1 MNAIVSAPQVDFRA
15 VADLGDGLLPRLA
28 EIREAEQIA
37 WNDSV
42 SGWIVSRYAD
52 VRDGFDLK
60 VPLSNDRFPP
70 RYFDAIPAAE
80 RPTRIPLTLTA
91 QNWIIGVDPPQ
102 HTRLRGM
109 AQKAFSRKVV
119 EQLRPYAKEV
129 IDRVLSEAGARPEVE
144 FLEDVAVAITGKV
157 MGRLLGF
164 PEEHL
169 HHLRRWSWDMNVALG
184 PKRNE
189 QLILQMEQSL
199 REMKAILDVEIEAR
213 RQHPRE
219 DFLSE
224 LVSAQDAQG
233 KLTNDELLGLCF
245 VTLSAGHDTT
255 AHSMTLGF
263 RSLVRDPEARKRLL
277 ERPDHIADMVLEIM
291 RFGAMSTTQ
300 VRVAAEDFE
309 WHGKSIRKGDFL
321 YLMIASANRDPRA
334 FKDPEKLDLTRYDDR
349 SSNRAVVF
357 GGGIHYCIGHLLAN
371 MQLGEFFPEAFRRY
385 PGARVL
391 DENPTWQPSLVFR
404 GVERLRVSFN
414 G

>member
-1 MNAIVSAPQVDFRA
+1 MNATVSAPQVDFRA
-15 VADLGDGLLPRLA
+15 VAELGDALLPRLS
-28 EIREAEQIA
+28 ELREAEPIS

-42 SGWIVSRYAD
+42 AGWIVTRYAD

-70 RYFDAIPAAE
+70 SYFDAIPAAE
-80 RPTRIPLTLTA
+80 RPARIPLTLTA

-129 IDRVLSEAGARPEVE
+129 IDQVLTEAGERTEVE
-144 FLEDVAVAITGKV
+144 FLEDVAVAITGRV

-169 HHLRRWSWDMNVALG
+169 HNLRRWSWDMNVALG

-189 QLILQMEQSL
+189 QLILQMEHSL
-199 REMKAILDVEIEAR
+199 QEMKAILDVEIESR
-213 RQHPRE
+213 RGHPKD

-224 LVSAQDAQG
+224 LVLARDASG
-233 KLTNDELLGLCF
+233 RLSNDELLGLCF

-263 RSLVRDPEARKRLL
+263 RSLVRDPDARKRLV
-277 ERPDHIADMVLEIM
+277 ETPEHITDMVLEIM

-300 VRVAAEDFE
+300 VRVAAQDFV

-321 YLMIASANRDPRA
+321 YLMIAAANRDPRA
-334 FKDPEKLDLTRYDDR
+334 FKDPEELNLSRYDDR

-385 PGARVL
+385 PNARIL
-391 DENPTWQPSLVFR
+391 EDKPIWQPSLVFR
-404 GVERLRVSFN
+404 GLERLRVSFR
-414 G
+414 

>member
-189 QLILQMEQSL
+189 QLILQMDQSL

-224 LVSAQDAQG
+224 LVSALDAQG